1 MKKYLLA
8 IVLAL
13 STVSASAAAEYPA
26 HPIKFIV
33 PFAAGGPTDT
43 LGRTIA
49 ERMSR
54 VLAQSIIVENVAGAG
69 GSIGVERVVHAP
81 ADGYTIGLGNWSTN
95 VLNGATYS
103 LDYDLTRDLE
113 PVALLPSAPQIIVA
127 RKDIKATNLAEL
139 LAWIKANR
147 TTLGTA
153 GVGSAGHVS
162 ALLFEKQ
169 TGTQLTIVHYRGGAP
184 AMTDMI
190 GGHIDMMIDQATT
203 SLPQIRQG
211 AIKPFA
217 ITSSSRLASD
227 PAIPTTDEAGLPN
240 FEVAVWHGLWAPKGT
255 PPAIIN
261 ALSNAAREALSD
273 PVVSDRLKAL
283 GLSLPPPDQISPEGL
298 RSLQKAEIEKWWP
311 ILKAANVKPE

>member
-1 MKKYLLA
+1 VKKRLLA

-13 STVSASAAAEYPA
+13 SAVTARAAEYPN

-43 LGRTIA
+43 LARIIA

-54 VLAQSIIVENVAGAG
+54 ILAQSVVIENIAGAG
-69 GSIGVERVVHAP
+69 GSIGVERVVRAP
-81 ADGYTIGLGNWSTN
+81 ADGYTISFGNWSTH
-95 VLNGATYS
+95 VLNGAIYS
-103 LDYDLTRDLE
+103 LDYDLTGDLE
-113 PVALLPSAPQIIVA
+113 PIALLPNAPQIIVA
-127 RKDIKATNLAEL
+127 RKDIKATNLSEL

-169 TGTQLTIVHYRGGAP
+169 TGIQLTIVHYRGGAP
-184 AMTDMI
+184 AMTDLI
-190 GGHIDMMIDQATT
+190 GGHIDMMIDQTTT
-203 SLPQIRQG
+203 SLPQVRQG
-211 AIKPFA
+211 TIKPFA
-217 ITSSSRLASD
+217 VTSPSRLASD

-255 PPAIIN
+255 SPAIIN
-261 ALSNAAREALSD
+261 ALGTAAREALSD

-283 GLSLPPPDQISPEGL
+283 GQTLPPTAQISPEGL
-298 RSLQKAEIEKWWP
+298 RSFQKAEIEKWWP
-311 ILKAANVKPE
+311 ILKVANVRPE